1 MVGSPLLVR
10 LQLSSVRLQF
20 PSVTKLATVVPGGYR
35 VPLFTQHKSLEKLKN
50 YYFKNVV
57 NNLLCRGFVPCVN
70 VTIFDTL
77 KTVAPIG
84 VDVSF

>member
-35 VPLFTQHKSLEKLKN
+35 VPLFTQHKSYAGDL
-50 YYFKNVV
+50 FHV
-57 NNLLCRGFVPCVN
+57 
-70 VTIFDTL
+70 
-77 KTVAPIG
+77 
-84 VDVSF
+84 